1 VSPRSAPSCQ
11 TSPLWLK
18 SVGKK
23 LVFFGI
29 NLPKRGIPPYA
40 IFTKFGLGKEV
51 PGSHPHAKFHHCGF
65 KNVDLQPPKIAK
77 NGNCWYKFAPK
88 EKFRGSTEKV
98 EYRCSVHNY
107 KPPSVQ

>member
-1 VSPRSAPSCQ
+1 MQFLQNLAWGRESRVHTLMPNFIIVALKMWIYSPQ
-11 TSPLWLK
+11 
-18 SVGKK
+18 
-23 LVFFGI
+23 
-29 NLPKRGIPPYA
+29 
-40 IFTKFGLGKEV
+40 
-51 PGSHPHAKFHHCGF
+51 
-65 KNVDLQPPKIAK
+65 KIAK